1 MRHTVYYFVHLKAV
15 LYAKCWSVY
24 ILNWV
29 TWATHNLIIILS
41 HVVVPIYDHQWQHSK
56 HNQCILRPAYLLLV
70 GLSSKQSTEELIN
83 VVVPIN
89 QFSLS
94 LKAPSLRVSFSSYTY
109 EYLHAYPPVLVTVS
123 CSTLLSACLCRPGL
137 ITTSVVVVTFQSH
150 DVVRLGVPRSSRVP

>member
-29 TWATHNLIIILS
+29 TWAAQNVIIILS

-56 HNQCILRPAYLLLV
+56 HNQCILRSAYLLLV

-89 QFSLS
+89 QITLP

-109 EYLHAYPPVLVTVS
+109 EYLHAYPVLVAVS

-137 ITTSVVVVTFQSH
+137 ITTSVVVVTFQNH